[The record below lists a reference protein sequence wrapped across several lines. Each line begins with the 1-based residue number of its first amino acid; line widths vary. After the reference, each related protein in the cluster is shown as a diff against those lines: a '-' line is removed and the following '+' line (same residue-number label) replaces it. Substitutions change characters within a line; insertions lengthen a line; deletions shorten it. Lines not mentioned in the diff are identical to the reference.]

1 MSSILVV
8 AYCFIESMPGIEDT
22 EQIQYEK
29 FDELQRK
36 NEELARQLK
45 EKIKLV
51 GKTNVAFLPLYLL
64 YRSITH

>member
-1 MSSILVV
+1 
-8 AYCFIESMPGIEDT
+8 MPGIEDT

-51 GKTNVAFLPLYLL
+51 GKTNVAFLPLSPLPLHYSLVL
-64 YRSITH
+64 FLIKRADCS